1 MQVSVTPDSD
11 LADVAES
18 LLLPG
23 ARAAR
28 DPARAIKRGP
38 SRLPPEVVA
47 ATQRDRLLDGLVQ
60 TVAEKGYVNARVGD
74 ICLAAGVTR
83 PAFYALFEGKED
95 AFIAAYRYG
104 AKVLW
109 RLFVQAH
116 DHVSDWPGAVRCGL
130 RTLLN
135 TLAEVPSYA
144 TTAFVEIDAVGP
156 AAREERDRVLDQC
169 TKFFAGAPKLADLGP
184 TVDRDDLVSSVVGG
198 AYATIRRHIA
208 DGDFAGL
215 PGLLPTLTYF
225 VLAPFLGPAIAAAA
239 ALDEAGNTAF
249 VSP

>member
-1 MQVSVTPDSD
+1 M
-11 LADVAES
+11 
-18 LLLPG
+18 
-23 ARAAR
+23 
-28 DPARAIKRGP
+28 
-38 SRLPPEVVA
+38 
-47 ATQRDRLLDGLVQ
+47 Q

-109 RLFVQAH
+109 QLFVQAH
-116 DHVSDWPGAVRCGL
+116 DHVSDWPSAVRGGL

-156 AAREERDRVLDQC
+156 AAREERDRVLAQC
-169 TKFFAGAPKLADLGP
+169 TKFFLGAPKLAGAESAI
-184 TVDRDDLVSSVVGG
+184 DRDDLINSVVGG

-208 DGDFAGL
+208 AGDFAGL
-215 PGLLPTLTYF
+215 PRLQPTLTYF
-225 VLAPFLGPAIAAAA
+225 VLAPFLGPEAAAAA
-239 ALDEAGNTAF
+239 ALDEAGNTEFFPA
-249 VSP
+249 